1 MLMATLYLE
10 WLLFMLA
17 SMELIVSLYKK
28 HVSSL
33 VLITCAASFFFAN
46 IIAKNIMDSSDFATW
61 TYLVAMIAFFF
72 SFSTLGQE
80 QLILRFSHKYNDNVE
95 IELYTLIS
103 ILLSILLFMPLSFMI
118 FGGNE
123 VGIETGNII
132 ILSFLASVCKIS
144 YQIYRVRECFFL
156 AQVSL
161 NFWKLALLI
170 LLLLY
175 YLLKVELIFVLSLF
189 IGFILLCFQIKKI
202 KFTSI
207 EYIRD
212 RFSYSFNYFISM
224 GVMSL
229 FVYSERFILEGKI
242 TSLELSEYLYSMT
255 ISLSPYAIIASYLG
269 FKEAVKY
276 KNKFSLTILKN
287 DILLGFR
294 ALVLFSV
301 FWFLILKVFSSY
313 IGFLLSLETS
323 ILLMTIGIVKCLYSY
338 LSSAMTI
345 VMSSKVMFKVNL
357 ITVFSSAI
365 FYIILNSFISSI
377 SLVLLFILLLWLAR
391 SLSVTYFLTI
401 GVSDND

>member
-1 MLMATLYLE
+1 M
-10 WLLFMLA
+10 
-17 SMELIVSLYKK
+17 
-28 HVSSL
+28 
-33 VLITCAASFFFAN
+33 
-46 IIAKNIMDSSDFATW
+46 
-61 TYLVAMIAFFF
+61 AMIAFFF

-80 QLILRFSHKYNDNVE
+80 QLILRFSQKYNDNIK

-123 VGIETGNII
+123 VGINTGNII
-132 ILSFLASVCKIS
+132 VLSVLASVCKIS
-144 YQIYRVRECFFL
+144 YQVYRVRECFFL

-161 NFWKLALLI
+161 NFWKLAVLI

-175 YLLKVELIFVLSLF
+175 HLLKVELIFVLSLS
-189 IGFILLCFQIKKI
+189 IGLILLCIQIKTI
-202 KFTSI
+202 KFISI
-207 EYIRD
+207 EHIRD

-276 KNKFSLTILKN
+276 KNKFSLTILRN

-301 FWFLILKVFSSY
+301 FWFLILNFFSSY
-313 IGFLLSLETS
+313 IGLILSLETS

-357 ITVFSSAI
+357 ITVFSSII

-377 SLVLLFILLLWLAR
+377 LLVLLFILLLWLAR

>member
-17 SMELIVSLYKK
+17 SMELIVSLYKR

-80 QLILRFSHKYNDNVE
+80 QLILRFSQKYNDNIK

-103 ILLSILLFMPLSFMI
+103 ILLSILLFMPLSFII

-123 VGIETGNII
+123 VGINTGNII
-132 ILSFLASVCKIS
+132 VLSVLASVCKIS

-161 NFWKLALLI
+161 NFWKLAVLI

-175 YLLKVELIFVLSLF
+175 HLLKVELIFVLSLS
-189 IGFILLCFQIKKI
+189 IGLILLCIQIKTI
-202 KFTSI
+202 KFISI
-207 EYIRD
+207 EHIRD

-276 KNKFSLTILKN
+276 KNKFSLTILRN

-301 FWFLILKVFSSY
+301 FWFLILNFFSSY
-313 IGFLLSLETS
+313 IGLILSLETS

-357 ITVFSSAI
+357 ITVFSSII

-377 SLVLLFILLLWLAR
+377 LLVLLFILLLWLAR

>member
-1 MLMATLYLE
+1 MATLYLE

-17 SMELIVSLYKK
+17 SMELIVSLYKR

-80 QLILRFSHKYNDNVE
+80 QLILRFSQKYNDNIE

-123 VGIETGNII
+123 VGIDTGYIV
-132 ILSFLASVCKIS
+132 ILSILASVCKVS

-161 NFWKLALLI
+161 NFWKLAVLI

-175 YLLKVELIFVLSLF
+175 YLLKVELIFILSLS
-189 IGFILLCFQIKKI
+189 IGIILLCIQIKIVKI
-202 KFTSI
+202 TSI
-207 EYIRD
+207 AYVKD

-229 FVYSERFILEGKI
+229 FVYSERFILEGKV
-242 TSLELSEYLYSMT
+242 TSLELSEYLYAMT

-276 KNKFSLTILKN
+276 KNKFSLTILRD

-301 FWFLILKVFSSY
+301 FWFSILKFFSSY
-313 IGFLLSLETS
+313 IGLILSLETT
-323 ILLMTIGIVKCLYSY
+323 ILLMAIGIVKCLYSY

-357 ITVFSSAI
+357 ITVVSSAI

>member
-1 MLMATLYLE
+1 MATLYLE

-17 SMELIVSLYKK
+17 SMELIVSLYKR

-80 QLILRFSHKYNDNVE
+80 QLILRFSQKYNDNIK

-103 ILLSILLFMPLSFMI
+103 ILLSILLFMPLSFII

-123 VGIETGNII
+123 VGINTGNII
-132 ILSFLASVCKIS
+132 VLSVLASVCKIS

-161 NFWKLALLI
+161 NFWKLAVLI

-175 YLLKVELIFVLSLF
+175 HLLKVELIFVLSLS
-189 IGFILLCFQIKKI
+189 IGLILLCIQIKTI
-202 KFTSI
+202 KFISI
-207 EYIRD
+207 EHIRD

-276 KNKFSLTILKN
+276 KNKFSLTILRN

-301 FWFLILKVFSSY
+301 FWFLILNFFSSY
-313 IGFLLSLETS
+313 IGLILSLETS

-357 ITVFSSAI
+357 ITVFSSII

-377 SLVLLFILLLWLAR
+377 LLVLLFILLLWLAR

>member
-1 MLMATLYLE
+1 
-10 WLLFMLA
+10 MLA
-17 SMELIVSLYKK
+17 SMELIVSLYKR

-80 QLILRFSHKYNDNVE
+80 QLILRFSQKYNDNIE

-123 VGIETGNII
+123 VGINTGNII
-132 ILSFLASVCKIS
+132 VLSVLASVCKIS

-161 NFWKLALLI
+161 NFWKLAVLI

-175 YLLKVELIFVLSLF
+175 YLLKVELIFVLSLS
-189 IGFILLCFQIKKI
+189 IGLILLCIQIKTI
-202 KFTSI
+202 KFISI
-207 EYIRD
+207 EHIRD

-242 TSLELSEYLYSMT
+242 TSLELSEYLYAMT

-276 KNKFSLTILKN
+276 KNKFSLTILRN

-301 FWFLILKVFSSY
+301 FWFLILNFFSSY
-313 IGFLLSLETS
+313 IGLILSLETS

-345 VMSSKVMFKVNL
+345 VMSSNVMFKVNL
-357 ITVFSSAI
+357 ITVFSSII

>member
-1 MLMATLYLE
+1 
-10 WLLFMLA
+10 MLA
-17 SMELIVSLYKK
+17 SMELIVSLYKR

-80 QLILRFSHKYNDNVE
+80 QLILRFSQKYNDNIK

-123 VGIETGNII
+123 VGINTGNII
-132 ILSFLASVCKIS
+132 VLSVLASVCKIS
-144 YQIYRVRECFFL
+144 YQVYRVRECFFL

-161 NFWKLALLI
+161 NFWKLAVLI

-175 YLLKVELIFVLSLF
+175 HLLKVELIFVLSLS
-189 IGFILLCFQIKKI
+189 IGLILLCIQIKTI
-202 KFTSI
+202 KFISI
-207 EYIRD
+207 EHIRD

-276 KNKFSLTILKN
+276 KNKFSLTILRN

-301 FWFLILKVFSSY
+301 FWFLILNFFSSY
-313 IGFLLSLETS
+313 IGLILSLETS

-357 ITVFSSAI
+357 ITVFSSII

-377 SLVLLFILLLWLAR
+377 LLVLLFILLLWLAR